1 MTSTIETPTPAR
13 RTHVMQIVGNAIVG
27 GMETYVLRLVE
38 RLPRERFQITAV
50 VPYESRFSEQVRR
63 CGAEVLVMPMPDD
76 PPWASIAST
85 AAFVK
90 SRQVDVIQCHLSN
103 AHLLGGLV
111 GQLTATPVLF
121 TNHGRQIGVTDLEV
135 HRLAGTHISVVCQ
148 YTELHALGLGLDPRL
163 VHLIPNGVD
172 TEVFTPKRLRNGP
185 LRQRFGIGPDVP
197 VVGFVGRLSW
207 EKGPET
213 FLRSMLLAHQALP
226 QLHAVM
232 VGDGPMQAQV
242 QAFIQNFQMD
252 GFAHLAGLQD
262 DMPAVLA
269 EFDLVVSASHT
280 EAMPL
285 ALMEAMGAGLPV
297 VGTRVGGVP
306 DLIQHGITGYL
317 AGPSDI
323 DGLAQSVRTLLQQPQ
338 LLKDFGERARERA
351 VRHLSLKDCVTA
363 TAELLTRLARQ
374 RAEAAQERPAANE
387 ALVVKPSPRN
397 GRAHNGA
404 GNGSVKLR

>member
-1 MTSTIETPTPAR
+1 
-13 RTHVMQIVGNAIVG
+13 
-27 GMETYVLRLVE
+27 
-38 RLPRERFQITAV
+38 
-50 VPYESRFSEQVRR
+50 
-63 CGAEVLVMPMPDD
+63 
-76 PPWASIAST
+76 
-85 AAFVK
+85 
-90 SRQVDVIQCHLSN
+90 
-103 AHLLGGLV
+103 
-111 GQLTATPVLF
+111 
-121 TNHGRQIGVTDLEV
+121 
-135 HRLAGTHISVVCQ
+135 
-148 YTELHALGLGLDPRL
+148 

-172 TEVFTPKRLRNGP
+172 TEVFTPRRLRNGP
-185 LRQRFGIGPDVP
+185 LRQRFGIAPEAP

-226 QLHAVM
+226 QLQAVM

-242 QAFIQNFQMD
+242 QAFIRNFQME

-297 VGTRVGGVP
+297 VATRVGGVP

-323 DGLAQSVRTLLQQPQ
+323 DGIAQSVRTLLQQPQ

-363 TAELLTRLARQ
+363 TAELLARLPRQ
-374 RAEAAQERPAANE
+374 RVAGAQERPAANE
-387 ALVVKPSPRN
+387 ALGARPALVKTTTRN
-397 GRAHNGA
+397 GRAP
-404 GNGSVKLR
+404 NGSVKLR